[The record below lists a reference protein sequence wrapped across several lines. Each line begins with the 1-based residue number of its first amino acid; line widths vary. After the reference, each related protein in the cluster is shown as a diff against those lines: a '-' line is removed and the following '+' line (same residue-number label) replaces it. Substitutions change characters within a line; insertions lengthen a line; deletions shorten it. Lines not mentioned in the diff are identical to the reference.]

1 MPWTGTFCLTSDDII
16 LEIKCAINVMFL
28 NHCKTSPPRPQ
39 SVEKRIGDHCSIG
52 WDHERQ
58 RTAAGSLGFVTKK
71 GVPTTISLSKLSPV
85 ILASD
90 MPTDDARNAGDL
102 GSIPGLGGSP
112 GEGKGY
118 PLQYSCLENSM
129 DCTVHGVTKS
139 RTRLSDF
146 HYIYNYIYIS
156 CCCLVAESC
165 LNLLQPHLL

>member
-1 MPWTGTFCLTSDDII
+1 
-16 LEIKCAINVMFL
+16 MFL

-102 GSIPGLGGSP
+102 GSIPGLGRSP
-112 GEGKGY
+112 RKGNSY
-118 PLQYSCLENSM
+118 LLQYSGPENSL
-129 DCTVHGVTKS
+129 DCIVHGVTKNW
-139 RTRLSDF
+139 T
-146 HYIYNYIYIS
+146 
-156 CCCLVAESC
+156 
-165 LNLLQPHLL
+165 